1 MIDTDELDKKTLREK
16 WEMIADDSTCPYPL
30 RPFVGSRL
38 LSEDHPQDDPRTTRL
53 LVELKPGVASS
64 STLHLTDALAS
75 FWDRPRGNVWV
86 EGNVASARRVEIT
99 IVEDPEGERP

>member
-16 WEMIADDSTCPYPL
+16 WEVITADPTCPYAL

-38 LSEDHPQDDPRTTRL
+38 LDLTEPKDDPRTTRL

-64 STLHLTDALAS
+64 GVLHLTDALAS
-75 FWDRPRGNVWV
+75 FWDKPRGSVWV
-86 EGNVASARRVEIT
+86 EGNAASARRVEIT
-99 IVEDPEGERP
+99 IVEEEK